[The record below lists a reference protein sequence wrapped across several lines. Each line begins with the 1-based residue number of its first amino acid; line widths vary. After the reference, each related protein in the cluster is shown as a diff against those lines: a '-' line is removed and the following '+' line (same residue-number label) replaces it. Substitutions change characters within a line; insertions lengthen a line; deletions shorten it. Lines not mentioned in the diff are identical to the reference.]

1 MFNIVLVAPEIA
13 PNTGTI
19 GRLCV
24 CTDAVLH
31 LVEPLGFS
39 LDESRVRRAGLD
51 YWPWVHLHVH
61 ASWQAFLDAAG
72 DARMAFLSTR
82 GCRSIYEWPF
92 ADGDY
97 LVFGNESRGLPPDFH
112 DRYRGQMYA
121 IPMPGRHARSH
132 NLANAVS
139 IVLYEGL
146 RQRLGWPGG
155 GCEPPQVPALRAR
168 SHLQTLPVPAAVSNR
183 PEPQEPPV

>member
-31 LVEPLGFS
+31 LIEPLGFS

-51 YWPWVHLHVH
+51 YWHHVDLHVYPG
-61 ASWQAFLDAAG
+61 WEAFLEKNG
-72 DARMAFLSTR
+72 GGRMVFLSTR
-82 GCRSIYEWPF
+82 GTRNFYEWRFEP
-92 ADGDY
+92 GDY
-97 LVFGNESRGLPPDFH
+97 LVFGSESHGFPETFYTL
-112 DRYRGQMYA
+112 YREWLYT
-121 IPMPGRHARSH
+121 IPMPGQHARSH

-139 IVLYEGL
+139 IVLYEGM
-146 RQRLGWPGG
+146 RQRLGWSGAGG
-155 GCEPPQVPALRAR
+155 
-168 SHLQTLPVPAAVSNR
+168 
-183 PEPQEPPV
+183 